1 MKVVLKL
8 GKFLFPSY
16 PNLKL
21 LKEYVAIIE
30 DLAERGSRVVIV
42 TGGGGLAKEYIK
54 AAREGGL
61 NESLC
66 DLIGIKISRINA
78 YLLASMFKE
87 HAYQRIPENLEELR
101 YAMQAWRIVVL
112 GGLTPGHSTTTV
124 GALAAEA
131 IKADCYIIASD
142 VEGIYN
148 KDPRTF
154 KDAKMLKTITT
165 KKVFKIAIRGN
176 LWAGGYEIDPLAIK
190 IIERSKIPTY
200 FIDGRKPE
208 NFLKILTG
216 EKIGTY
222 IKPS

>member
-8 GKFLFPSY
+8 GKFLFPLY

-21 LKEYVAIIE
+21 LKEYITIIE
-30 DLAERGSRVVIV
+30 DLAEKGGRTVII
-42 TGGGGLAKEYIK
+42 TGGGELAKQYIE

-61 NESLC
+61 NESIC
-66 DLIGIKISRINA
+66 DLIGIKISRVNA
-78 YLLASMFKE
+78 YLFASMFKDYACQ
-87 HAYQRIPENLEELR
+87 HIPENLEELR
-101 YAMQAWRIVVL
+101 SAVQSWRIVVL

-148 KDPRTF
+148 KDPTTF
-154 KDAKMLKTITT
+154 KDAKLLETVTT
-165 KKVFKIAIRGN
+165 KNAFKIAVKGN
-176 LWAGGYEIDPLAIK
+176 LWAGEYKIDPLAIK

-208 NFLKILTG
+208 NFLKILNG
-216 EKIGTY
+216 EKTGTY
-222 IKPS
+222 IKPV